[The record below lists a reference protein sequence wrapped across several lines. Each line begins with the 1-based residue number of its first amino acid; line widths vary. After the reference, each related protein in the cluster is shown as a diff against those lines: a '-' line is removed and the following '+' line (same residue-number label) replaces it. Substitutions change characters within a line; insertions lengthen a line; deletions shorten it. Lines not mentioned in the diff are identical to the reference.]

1 MPQKVE
7 RSQSIAKQYRKQQS
21 NKQIM
26 NLEDQRD
33 QVVQL
38 NTRNGSGDNSH
49 MLFLETVVL
58 LL

>member
-1 MPQKVE
+1 
-7 RSQSIAKQYRKQQS
+7 
-21 NKQIM
+21 M
-26 NLEDQRD
+26 NLEEQRD

-49 MLFLETVVL
+49 MLFLETIVL

>member
-7 RSQSIAKQYRKQQS
+7 RSQSIVKQYRKQQS
-21 NKQIM
+21 NKQIR
-26 NLEDQRD
+26 NLEEQRD

-49 MLFLETVVL
+49 MLFLETIVL